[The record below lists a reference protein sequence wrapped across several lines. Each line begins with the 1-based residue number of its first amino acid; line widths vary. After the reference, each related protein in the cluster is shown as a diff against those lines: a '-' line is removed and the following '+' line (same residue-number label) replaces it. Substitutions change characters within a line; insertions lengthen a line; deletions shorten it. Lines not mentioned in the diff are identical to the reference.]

1 MALKILLCV
10 LCLTFLSLNLYA
22 QLPEKIE
29 TKSADVFLSFSKDKV
44 IPQTDLDL
52 LNSILNTS
60 IEAGELEEKYFTTKN
75 AFDSLRAHFQ
85 NYQTIIKN
93 ISSDSSLV
101 LFNYWYLHYSTTFYE
116 YNQKK
121 FFSTNSPKIIL
132 FSTSMSCHCTL
143 EMCKN
148 QTIELLDFIRTNNEA
163 YHLWVIDS
171 YEHNELQIEYETLFA
186 PSVVI
191 FDSENNVKTIIEYEE
206 DMIIQLNDFVI
217 NKSE

>member
-1 MALKILLCV
+1 MALKILFCAF
-10 LCLTFLSLNLYA
+10 CFTFLSLNIYA

-29 TKSADVFLSFSKDKV
+29 AKSSDVFLSFAKNKAV
-44 IPQTDLDL
+44 PQTDLDL

-60 IEAGELEEKYFTTKN
+60 IAPGDLEEKYFTTKN
-75 AFDSLRAHFQ
+75 AFDSLRTHFQ
-85 NYQTIIKN
+85 NYQTVIKN

-116 YNQKK
+116 YNRVK

-148 QTIELLDFIRTNNEA
+148 QTIELLEFIKTYDA
-163 YHLWVIDS
+163 DYHLWVIDS
-171 YEHNELQIEYETLFA
+171 YEHNELQIEYATLFA

-191 FDSENNVKTIIEYEE
+191 FDSQNNVKTIIEYEE
-206 DMIIQLNDFVI
+206 DMIHQLKDYVKN
-217 NKSE
+217 N